1 MIFKGLESLENIVQT
16 TSKIAS
22 LNFSRN
28 DEYVNTLFSRPEKG
42 KQIVREATPH
52 ETKLYQVITSS
63 IEPFKSEELNQIS
76 CHDKVTPKT
85 IDNLL
90 GEANS
95 LLIDIPHADDTIKSL
110 AQRYEDI
117 TSSIDKKRMERYEIA
132 EQIKMTNP
140 FDIKK
145 EELEI
150 LELEKIKND
159 YIKKIDSVTDEIN
172 THRQLEF
179 EVMKFLDEHHHLS
192 MLNIDINIINEI
204 NKILVNNYLSIPN
217 PSQQIVLAAFA
228 LKIIHDAGGEISLAE
243 LKEKIMNANFQ
254 ILYVLVAKCL
264 IDIDR
269 SNANNIVRS
278 QLFY

>member
-95 LLIDIPHADDTIKSL
+95 LLMLDIPHADDTIKSL

-159 YIKKIDSVTDEIN
+159 YIKKD
-172 THRQLEF
+172 
-179 EVMKFLDEHHHLS
+179 
-192 MLNIDINIINEI
+192 
-204 NKILVNNYLSIPN
+204 YLSIPN

>member
-95 LLIDIPHADDTIKSL
+95 LLMLDIPHADDTIKSL

-117 TSSIDKKRMERYEIA
+117 TSSIDSLETI
-132 EQIKMTNP
+132 
-140 FDIKK
+140 IKK
-145 EELEI
+145 AC
-150 LELEKIKND
+150 
-159 YIKKIDSVTDEIN
+159 IDSVTDEIN

-204 NKILVNNYLSIPN
+204 NKILVNI
-217 PSQQIVLAAFA
+217 LAAFA

-243 LKEKIMNANFQ
+243 LKEKIMNA
-254 ILYVLVAKCL
+254 
-264 IDIDR
+264 
-269 SNANNIVRS
+269 
-278 QLFY
+278 

>member
-95 LLIDIPHADDTIKSL
+95 LLMLDIPHADDTIKSL

-117 TSSIDKKRMERYEIA
+117 TSSIDSLETIIKKA
-132 EQIKMTNP
+132 C
-140 FDIKK
+140 IKK

-204 NKILVNNYLSIPN
+204 NKILVNI
-217 PSQQIVLAAFA
+217 LAAFA

-243 LKEKIMNANFQ
+243 LKEKIMNA
-254 ILYVLVAKCL
+254 
-264 IDIDR
+264 
-269 SNANNIVRS
+269 
-278 QLFY
+278 